1 MNNAVFCTAVYL
13 RSESNKTAFAGK
25 WKHKL
30 RSMQN

>member
-1 MNNAVFCTAVYL
+1 MNNAALRTAVFL
-13 RSESNKTAFAGK
+13 MSESNKTMFPGK